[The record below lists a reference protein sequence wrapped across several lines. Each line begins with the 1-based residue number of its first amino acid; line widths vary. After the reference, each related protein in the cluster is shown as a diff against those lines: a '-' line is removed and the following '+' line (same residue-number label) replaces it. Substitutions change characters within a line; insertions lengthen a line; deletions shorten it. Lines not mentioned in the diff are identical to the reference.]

1 MRAYSAHRHQQVWSY
16 RSALRLTMVRAMA
29 NAAMVRA
36 NAFML
41 RWRSITL
48 EHAHHN
54 GGMLASCPSRRLPAS
69 CRPSRGVC
77 GWRAQSRSSC
87 REKTMVPCA
96 IPPAL
101 LIDRRYLSHKYLAS
115 SWVVCMW
122 SSFSSNGPNYLH
134 QQLNRGQW
142 CAPQPSQT
150 RQVWAAT

>member
-1 MRAYSAHRHQQVWSY
+1 MSRRGAVAPP
-16 RSALRLTMVRAMA
+16 RLTPLAIA
-29 NAAMVRA
+29 SAAVER
-36 NAFML
+36 
-41 RWRSITL
+41 
-48 EHAHHN
+48 AHHN

-69 CRPSRGVC
+69 SRPSRGVC

-87 REKTMVPCA
+87 RGKTLVLCA

-134 QQLNRGQW
+134 QQLNRRQW
-142 CAPQPSQT
+142 CAPQPHTPARGVQT
-150 RQVWAAT
+150 TPCSSLRVEGPQAIQHGRRKGRRQ